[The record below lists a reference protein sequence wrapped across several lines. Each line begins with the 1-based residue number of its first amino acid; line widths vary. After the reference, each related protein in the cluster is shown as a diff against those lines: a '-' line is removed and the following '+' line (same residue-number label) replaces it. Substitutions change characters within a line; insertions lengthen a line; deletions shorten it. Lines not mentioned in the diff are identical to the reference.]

1 MKLRVLAVGAAL
13 VVVLLPGRA
22 SAIPAFARKYNVA
35 CSACHEA
42 WPKLND
48 FGQLFRDN
56 GYQMN
61 RGKDAPKEQ
70 NGSYWPIAFRTTV
83 GYQFAQQQGVPVDQ
97 PPGET
102 TTKTGTFGFAGLDI
116 LTAGTLGEQISFL
129 VVYTPGLGSAGFGT
143 APADGDLESA
153 FVGFHRL
160 FDTPFLNIRVGKH
173 APDLPVDE
181 HRILSLTQGYNIYH
195 FHPQGSTVTFEPGE
209 NQAGVELYGHSE
221 LDGIRYSVTLATEN
235 AAVFSNNWVSS
246 PVVWGRISGKLML
259 NNGFLP
265 EIKGGIFGSIG
276 WHPTQ
281 TLTITDPTTG
291 TVPVN
296 GTGYNNQN
304 YERYGADLHLLFL
317 SSVNP
322 LDITGVI
329 MGGNENQALITDG
342 VRSAQWIGGFVEVN
356 YTPNFNWVVYGRW
369 ERITT
374 TQSGLDTVPQ
384 NEGDLTALTLGV
396 RYTIEFS
403 NRADVALVLEGSQ
416 VTNTVNS
423 STVYGTKPKG
433 TTVLAGIDFAF

>member
-1 MKLRVLAVGAAL
+1 MKLRVLAIAAAAL
-13 VVVLLPGRA
+13 SVLVPSRA
-22 SAIPAFARKYNVA
+22 GAIPAFARKYNVA
-35 CSACHEA
+35 CSSCHEA

-56 GYQMN
+56 GYRMN
-61 RGKDAPKEQ
+61 REKDNPAEQ

-83 GYQFAQQQGVPVDQ
+83 GYQFAQQEGVPVDQ

-153 FVGFHRL
+153 FIGFHRL
-160 FDTPFLNIRVGKH
+160 LGTPFLNLRVGKH

-221 LDGIRYSVTLATEN
+221 LDAIRYSVTLATEN
-235 AAVFSNNWVSS
+235 AAILSNNWVSS
-246 PVVWGRISGKLML
+246 PVVWGRVSGKLLL

-265 EIKGGIFGSIG
+265 EIKGGVFGAVG

-281 TLTITDPTTG
+281 ALTTTDPSLG
-291 TVPVN
+291 TMPVN
-296 GTGYNNQN
+296 GTAYNNQT
-304 YERYGADLHLLFL
+304 YEKYGADLHLLFL
-317 SSVNP
+317 SNVNP
-322 LDITGVI
+322 LDITGVF
-329 MGGNENQALITDG
+329 MGGSENQALITDG

-356 YTPNFNWVVYGRW
+356 YTPNFNWVFYGRW

-374 TQSGLDTVPQ
+374 TQSGIDTLPK

-396 RYTIEFS
+396 RYTLEFS

-416 VTNTVNS
+416 VTSTVNGDS
-423 STVYGTKPKG
+423 VYGTKPKG
-433 TTVLAGIDFAF
+433 TTVLAGVDFAF